1 MRKRKS
7 LIRENLAETRRENK
21 RQEKVRVSKYSDPTR
36 KGIFIKTTFER
47 DELVS
52 QHVGRTY
59 KHKQDLIN
67 DGTDLLLDLLA
78 VDLTAERVRE
88 AFGIPSKEFRNGNY
102 KEL

>member
-1 MRKRKS
+1 
-7 LIRENLAETRRENK
+7 
-21 RQEKVRVSKYSDPTR
+21 
-36 KGIFIKTTFER
+36 
-47 DELVS
+47 VS

-59 KHKQDLIN
+59 NHYQDLIN
-67 DGTDLLLDLLA
+67 DGTDLLLDLLS